1 MTLPLTTTTR
11 RIAAC
16 NTNTD
21 PDLAARLLGTSKPSD
36 EPISYDMVLE
46 VLGLDDA
53 LSCCCAEPGLAS
65 YWRRYAIWIAMQ
77 VEHLMADQR
86 SLALLD
92 VAKRY
97 IAGAATDEELAAA
110 RNENRAAYLYSCSAA
125 KAAITAGATR
135 KHYAPALAAATV
147 SSAACFNTDSIS
159 YVCFNARCAFSSD
172 AIVGYD
178 LPNPAAVDAAAVM
191 GQRQAQAFRQLVTS
205 GTLPE
210 QEVQ

>member
-16 NTNTD
+16 NTD
-21 PDLAARLLGTSKPSD
+21 PDLAARLLGTSRPSD

-65 YWRRYAIWIAMQ
+65 YWRHYAIWTAMQ
-77 VEHLMADQR
+77 VKHLMADQR

-92 VAKRY
+92 VAKLY

-110 RNENRAAYLYSCSAA
+110 KDENSAAYLDLCSAA
-125 KAAITAGATR
+125 NAAIKAGGTS
-135 KHYAPALAAATV
+135 KHYAPAHAAATIAA
-147 SSAACFNTDSIS
+147 AACFNADLIPN
-159 YVCFNARCAFSSD
+159 VCFSACNAFALD

-178 LPNPAAVDAAAVM
+178 LPNPAAVDAATVM
-191 GQRQAQAFRQLVTS
+191 SQRQAQAFRQLVTT

-210 QEVQ
+210 QEVQP